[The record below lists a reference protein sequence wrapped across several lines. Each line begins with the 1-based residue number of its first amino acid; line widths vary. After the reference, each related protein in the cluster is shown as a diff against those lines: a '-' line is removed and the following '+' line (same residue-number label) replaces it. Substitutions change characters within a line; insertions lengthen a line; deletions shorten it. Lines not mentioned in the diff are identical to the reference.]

1 MKKQSSQKKHQ
12 HHQAIKTGTPWLPTV
27 FFGFLIVL
35 LPLVYLT
42 SALDPSLMPQLFV
55 QSVVLFAFTFPL
67 FLKKNTHSDWFSLF
81 RQPLFWLVVAYS
93 LVTFLSSLV
102 AVNYKES
109 LFDIS
114 KTITFV
120 LVVTYSWQYLSTTEV
135 RNRLPLMMLIANII
149 ALSIGFHQYLNL
161 VLPVQ
166 SPTDW
171 SNLPPI
177 YQVKGLMAH
186 KNLYASSLFMML
198 PLLAVGAMQQKKQL
212 RWLFVISILLTFFMI
227 YLLSTRAVWLG
238 VLAAFGTI
246 LAGFFLF
253 QNSFQLPRKIRNG
266 MFIGSIFG
274 LIALIALLAK
284 SNYENSLS
292 FADRFQSIFNPKDP
306 NNLHRLHVW
315 DVSMHLVKEHPITGV
330 GAGNWKIIS
339 PKYYHLHHFTKEQL
353 NWVRPHNDF
362 LWVLTEKGI
371 IGLLVFLGIFA
382 AALLRIALRLRQ
394 NADKQEHYTC
404 LFLAAGLIG
413 YLVISFFDF
422 PLERIWHQSVL
433 AVWLAIILTAHRQ
446 STEPSKT
453 PAGSMALPLLL
464 LLFTSIYA
472 ASATRLEQIVQQ
484 TRKAQFSN
492 DWAHMLSLAQSIP
505 TRFRNLDAEA
515 MPIYYYHG
523 LASERLNKPAEAKKF
538 YEKALEDFPTKVQ
551 VMNNLGLACFNLG
564 EFEEAKSYFEKAR
577 QILPDYTE
585 ATVNLSAVYDKEKK
599 YRKSLQMLRE
609 VPKERWDDRYFK
621 REEYLIKKIKEQDEK
636 RKNNTASGI
645 NHNE

>member
-1 MKKQSSQKKHQ
+1 MKKQSSQKKQQ
-12 HHQAIKTGTPWLPTV
+12 HHQAIKTRTPWLPTV
-27 FFGFLIVL
+27 FFGLLIVF

-55 QSVVLFAFTFPL
+55 QSAVLIAFSFPL
-67 FLKKNTHSDWFSLF
+67 FLKKNNPPDWHTLF
-81 RQPLFWLVVAYS
+81 RQPLFWLVAAYS
-93 LVTFLSSLV
+93 LMTFLSSLV
-102 AVNYKES
+102 AVNHKES

-114 KTITFV
+114 KSITFV
-120 LVVTYSWQYLSTTEV
+120 LVVSYSWHFLGAREAQE
-135 RNRLPLMMLIANII
+135 RLPLMMLIANII

-166 SPTDW
+166 SPADW
-171 SNLPPI
+171 SSLPPI

-212 RWLFVISILLTFFMI
+212 RWLYVFAILLTFFMI

-246 LAGFFLF
+246 LAGFLLF
-253 QNSFQLPRKIRNG
+253 QNSFHLPKKIQNG
-266 MFIGSIFG
+266 LLIGSVIG
-274 LIALIALLAK
+274 LLALVGLLAK

-315 DVSMHLVKEHPITGV
+315 DVSLQLVKEHPITGV

-339 PKYYHLHHFTKEQL
+339 PKYYHLHHFSKEQL

-371 IGLLVFLGIFA
+371 IGLLVFFGIFA
-382 AALLRIALRLRQ
+382 AALLRIVHRLRQ
-394 NADKQEHYTC
+394 NAGRQEHYTF

-422 PLERIWHQSVL
+422 PLERIWHQSML
-433 AVWLAIILTAHRQ
+433 ALWLAIILTAPAQ
-446 STEPSKT
+446 SSEPLKI
-453 PAGSMALPLLL
+453 PAGWIALPLLL

-492 DWAHMLSLAQSIP
+492 DWTRMLSLAQSIP
-505 TRFRNLDAEA
+505 TGFRNLDAEA
-515 MPIYYYHG
+515 MPVYYYHG
-523 LASERLNKPAEAKKF
+523 LASERLNKPTEAKKF

-599 YRKSLQMLRE
+599 YRKSLQLLRE
-609 VPKERWDDRYFK
+609 VPKERWDDRYYK
-621 REEYLIKKIKEQDEK
+621 REEYLIKKINEQDEK
-636 RKNNTASGI
+636 RKNNTASEI